1 MYLLQKLVHEHPVMR
16 EVVSKEVRQLLVRND
31 VTIKTVYHGVLFL
44 NQLEFVD
51 GENDFV
57 VSLLSY
63 YFLLF
68 KKYAVLTLESKKA
81 KKTKNRKNRENRE
94 VKKDEGDN
102 NETRLKV
109 ISALLTGINRAMPYG
124 KGVGGEDV

>member
-1 MYLLQKLVHEHPVMR
+1 MYLLLKLVNEHPMMR
-16 EVVSKEVRQLLVRND
+16 EVASKEVRQLLVRSD

-57 VSLLSY
+57 VSLISF
-63 YFLLF
+63 YFQLF
-68 KKYAVLTLESKKA
+68 KKYASLTLEGKK
-81 KKTKNRKNRENRE
+81 KKRVKNRKNRVE
-94 VKKDEGDN
+94 KKDEGDN
-102 NETRLKV
+102 NEVRLKV

-124 KGVGGEDV
+124 KGEYEG

>member
-1 MYLLQKLVHEHPVMR
+1 MYLLLKLVNEHPMMR
-16 EVVSKEVRQLLVRND
+16 EVASKEVRQLLVRSD

-57 VSLLSY
+57 VSLITF
-63 YFLLF
+63 YFQLF
-68 KKYAVLTLESKKA
+68 KKYASLTLEGKK
-81 KKTKNRKNRENRE
+81 KKRVKNRKNRVE
-94 VKKDEGDN
+94 KKDEGDN
-102 NETRLKV
+102 NEVRLKV

-124 KGVGGEDV
+124 KGECEG

>member
-81 KKTKNRKNRENRE
+81 KKTKNRKNRENSE

-124 KGVGGEDV
+124 KGGGGEGV

>member
-1 MYLLQKLVHEHPVMR
+1 MYLLLKLVNEHPMMR
-16 EVVSKEVRQLLVRND
+16 EVASKEVRQLLVRSD

-57 VSLLSY
+57 VSLISF
-63 YFLLF
+63 YFQLF
-68 KKYAVLTLESKKA
+68 KKYASLTLEGKK
-81 KKTKNRKNRENRE
+81 KKRVKNRRNRVE
-94 VKKDEGDN
+94 KKDEGDN
-102 NETRLKV
+102 NEVRLKV

-124 KGVGGEDV
+124 KGEYEGWV

>member
-51 GENDFV
+51 GENEFV
-57 VSLLSY
+57 VSLLSF

-68 KKYAVLTLESKKA
+68 KKYAVLTLENKKT

-124 KGVGGEDV
+124 KGVGGEGV

>member
-68 KKYAVLTLESKKA
+68 KKYAVLTLESKKT

-94 VKKDEGDN
+94 VKKDEGDS

-124 KGVGGEDV
+124 KGVGGEGV

>member
-1 MYLLQKLVHEHPVMR
+1 MYLLLKLVNEHPMMR
-16 EVVSKEVRQLLVRND
+16 EVASKEVRQLLVRSD

-57 VSLLSY
+57 VSLITF
-63 YFLLF
+63 YFQLF
-68 KKYAVLTLESKKA
+68 KKYASLTLEGKK
-81 KKTKNRKNRENRE
+81 KKRVKNRKNRVE
-94 VKKDEGDN
+94 KKDEGDN
-102 NETRLKV
+102 NEVRLKV

-124 KGVGGEDV
+124 KGEYEGWV

>member
-44 NQLEFVD
+44 NQLEFV
-51 GENDFV
+51 E
-57 VSLLSY
+57 SLLSY

-68 KKYAVLTLESKKA
+68 KKYAVLTLEGKKT

-124 KGVGGEDV
+124 KGVGGEGV

>member
-57 VSLLSY
+57 VSLLSF

-68 KKYAVLTLESKKA
+68 KKYAVLTLESKKT

>member
-57 VSLLSY
+57 VSLLSF

-81 KKTKNRKNRENRE
+81 KTKNRKNRENRE

-124 KGVGGEDV
+124 KGVGGEGV

>member
-1 MYLLQKLVHEHPVMR
+1 M
-16 EVVSKEVRQLLVRND
+16 VSKEVRQLLVRND

-68 KKYAVLTLESKKA
+68 KKYAVLTLEGKKA

-124 KGVGGEDV
+124 KGVGGEGV

>member
-57 VSLLSY
+57 VSLLSF

-81 KKTKNRKNRENRE
+81 KTKNRKNRENRE
-94 VKKDEGDN
+94 VKKDEGDS

-124 KGVGGEDV
+124 KGVGGEGV

>member
-68 KKYAVLTLESKKA
+68 KKYAVLTLEGKKT

-102 NETRLKV
+102 NVTRLKV

-124 KGVGGEDV
+124 KGVGGEGV

>member
-1 MYLLQKLVHEHPVMR
+1 MYLLLKLVNEHPMMR
-16 EVVSKEVRQLLVRND
+16 EVASKEVRQLLVRSD

-57 VSLLSY
+57 VSLISF
-63 YFLLF
+63 YFQLF
-68 KKYAVLTLESKKA
+68 KKYTSLTLEGKK
-81 KKTKNRKNRENRE
+81 KKRVKNRKNREE
-94 VKKDEGDN
+94 KKDEGDN
-102 NETRLKV
+102 NEVRLKV

-124 KGVGGEDV
+124 KGEYEGWV

>member
-68 KKYAVLTLESKKA
+68 KKYAVLTLEGKKA

-94 VKKDEGDN
+94 VKKDEGDS

-124 KGVGGEDV
+124 KGGGGEGV

>member
-1 MYLLQKLVHEHPVMR
+1 MYLLLKLVNEHPMMR
-16 EVVSKEVRQLLVRND
+16 EVASKEVRQLLVRSD

-57 VSLLSY
+57 VSLISF
-63 YFLLF
+63 YFQLF
-68 KKYAVLTLESKKA
+68 KKYASLTLEGKK
-81 KKTKNRKNRENRE
+81 KKRVKNRKNRVE
-94 VKKDEGDN
+94 KKDEGDN
-102 NETRLKV
+102 NEVRLKV

-124 KGVGGEDV
+124 KGEGEGWV

>member
-1 MYLLQKLVHEHPVMR
+1 MYLLLKLVNEHPMMR
-16 EVVSKEVRQLLVRND
+16 EVASKEVRQLLVRSD

-57 VSLLSY
+57 VSLISF
-63 YFLLF
+63 YFQLF
-68 KKYAVLTLESKKA
+68 KKYASLTLEGKK
-81 KKTKNRKNRENRE
+81 KKRVKNRKNRENRE
-94 VKKDEGDN
+94 EKKDEGDN
-102 NETRLKV
+102 NEVRLKV

-124 KGVGGEDV
+124 KGEYEGWV

>member
-1 MYLLQKLVHEHPVMR
+1 MYLLLKLVNEHPMMR
-16 EVVSKEVRQLLVRND
+16 EVASKVVRQLLVRSD

-57 VSLLSY
+57 VSLISF
-63 YFLLF
+63 YFQLF
-68 KKYAVLTLESKKA
+68 KKYASLTLEGKK
-81 KKTKNRKNRENRE
+81 KKRVKNRKNRVE
-94 VKKDEGDN
+94 KKDEGDN
-102 NETRLKV
+102 NEVRLKV

-124 KGVGGEDV
+124 KGECEGWV

>member
-57 VSLLSY
+57 VSLLSF

-68 KKYAVLTLESKKA
+68 KKYAVLTLEGKKA
-81 KKTKNRKNRENRE
+81 KKTKNRKNRE

-124 KGVGGEDV
+124 KGVGGEGV

>member
-44 NQLEFVD
+44 NQLEFV
-51 GENDFV
+51 

-68 KKYAVLTLESKKA
+68 KKYAVLTLEGKKT

-124 KGVGGEDV
+124 KGVGGEGV

>member
-1 MYLLQKLVHEHPVMR
+1 MYLLLKLVNEHPMMR
-16 EVVSKEVRQLLVRND
+16 EVASKEVRQLLVRSD

-57 VSLLSY
+57 VSLITF
-63 YFLLF
+63 YFQLF
-68 KKYAVLTLESKKA
+68 KKYASLTLEGKK
-81 KKTKNRKNRENRE
+81 KKRVKNRKNRVE
-94 VKKDEGDN
+94 KKDEGDN
-102 NETRLKV
+102 NEVRLKV

-124 KGVGGEDV
+124 KGEYEG

>member
-1 MYLLQKLVHEHPVMR
+1 MYLLLKLVNEHPMMR
-16 EVVSKEVRQLLVRND
+16 EVASKEVRQLLVRSD

-57 VSLLSY
+57 VSLISF
-63 YFLLF
+63 YFQLF
-68 KKYAVLTLESKKA
+68 KKYASLTLEGKK
-81 KKTKNRKNRENRE
+81 KKRVKNRRNRVE
-94 VKKDEGDN
+94 KKDEGDN
-102 NETRLKV
+102 NEVRLKV

-124 KGVGGEDV
+124 KGECEG

>member
-1 MYLLQKLVHEHPVMR
+1 MYLLLKLVNEHPMMR
-16 EVVSKEVRQLLVRND
+16 EVASKEVRQLLVRSD

-57 VSLLSY
+57 VSLISF
-63 YFLLF
+63 YFQLF
-68 KKYAVLTLESKKA
+68 KKYASLTLEGKK
-81 KKTKNRKNRENRE
+81 KKRVKNHKNRVE
-94 VKKDEGDN
+94 KKDEGDN
-102 NETRLKV
+102 NEVRLKV

-124 KGVGGEDV
+124 KGECEG

>member
-1 MYLLQKLVHEHPVMR
+1 MYLLLKLVNEHPMMR
-16 EVVSKEVRQLLVRND
+16 EVASKEVRQLLVRSD

-57 VSLLSY
+57 VSLISF
-63 YFLLF
+63 YFQLF
-68 KKYAVLTLESKKA
+68 KKYASLTLEGKK
-81 KKTKNRKNRENRE
+81 KKRVKNHKNRVE
-94 VKKDEGDN
+94 KKDEGDN
-102 NETRLKV
+102 NEVRLKV

-124 KGVGGEDV
+124 KGECERRV

>member
-1 MYLLQKLVHEHPVMR
+1 MYLLQKLVHEHPAMR

-57 VSLLSY
+57 VSLLSF

-68 KKYAVLTLESKKA
+68 KKYAVLTLESKKT
-81 KKTKNRKNRENRE
+81 KKTKNRKNRE

-102 NETRLKV
+102 NEIRLKV

-124 KGVGGEDV
+124 KGEGVRKA

>member
-57 VSLLSY
+57 VSLLSF

-68 KKYAVLTLESKKA
+68 KKYAVLTLESKKT

-94 VKKDEGDN
+94 VKKDEGDS

-124 KGVGGEDV
+124 KGVGGEGV

>member
-81 KKTKNRKNRENRE
+81 KKTKNRKNRENSE

-124 KGVGGEDV
+124 KGVGGEGV

>member
-1 MYLLQKLVHEHPVMR
+1 MYLLLKLVNEHPRMR
-16 EVVSKEVRQLLVRND
+16 EVASKEVRQLLVRSD

-57 VSLLSY
+57 VSLISF
-63 YFLLF
+63 YFQLF
-68 KKYAVLTLESKKA
+68 KKYASLTLEGKK
-81 KKTKNRKNRENRE
+81 KKRVKNRKNRVE
-94 VKKDEGDN
+94 KKDEGDN
-102 NETRLKV
+102 NEVRLKV

-124 KGVGGEDV
+124 KGEYEGWV

>member
-1 MYLLQKLVHEHPVMR
+1 MYLLQKLVHEHPAMR

-57 VSLLSY
+57 VSLLSF

-68 KKYAVLTLESKKA
+68 KKYAVLTLEGKKE
-81 KKTKNRKNRENRE
+81 KKTKNRKNRE
-94 VKKDEGDN
+94 VKKDKGDN
-102 NETRLKV
+102 NEIRLKV

-124 KGVGGEDV
+124 KGMRGWWCKM

>member
-57 VSLLSY
+57 VSLLSF

-68 KKYAVLTLESKKA
+68 KKYAVLTLESKKT

-124 KGVGGEDV
+124 KGVGDEGV

>member
-57 VSLLSY
+57 VSLLSF

-81 KKTKNRKNRENRE
+81 KKTKNRKNRENSE

-124 KGVGGEDV
+124 KGVGGEGV

>member
-68 KKYAVLTLESKKA
+68 KKYAVLTLEGKKA
-81 KKTKNRKNRENRE
+81 KKTKNRKNRE

>member
-1 MYLLQKLVHEHPVMR
+1 MYLLLKLVNEHPMMR
-16 EVVSKEVRQLLVRND
+16 EVASKEVRQLLVRSD

-57 VSLLSY
+57 VSLISF
-63 YFLLF
+63 YFQLF
-68 KKYAVLTLESKKA
+68 KKYASLTLEGKK
-81 KKTKNRKNRENRE
+81 KKRVKNRKNRVE
-94 VKKDEGDN
+94 KKDEGDN
-102 NETRLKV
+102 NEVRLKV

-124 KGVGGEDV
+124 KGEYEGWV

>member
-1 MYLLQKLVHEHPVMR
+1 MYLLLKLVNEHPMMR
-16 EVVSKEVRQLLVRND
+16 EVASKEVRQLLVRSD

-57 VSLLSY
+57 VSLISF
-63 YFLLF
+63 YFQLF
-68 KKYAVLTLESKKA
+68 KKYASLTLEGKK
-81 KKTKNRKNRENRE
+81 KKRVKNRKNRVE
-94 VKKDEGDN
+94 KKDEGDN
-102 NETRLKV
+102 NEVRLKV

-124 KGVGGEDV
+124 KGECEG

>member
-68 KKYAVLTLESKKA
+68 KKYAVLTLEG

-124 KGVGGEDV
+124 KGVGGEGV